1 MQYARTVGGKSTW
14 GHIKRNWGL
23 YLLMLPAFVIFFCF
37 TYLPMYG
44 IVIAFKNFRP
54 AQGIMGSQWVGLKY
68 FTQYFNSYQF
78 SSTITNT
85 LIISL
90 YTLVVTFPLPILLA
104 LMCNQMYAKKF
115 KKFFQVS
122 TYLPHF
128 ISTVVMCG
136 MIIMFLSPTSGIIPR
151 LLSFVGVKT
160 GNLMA
165 DPKAFSH
172 IYVWS
177 EVWQQV
183 GWDSIMYIAALSSVD
198 PSLYEAADV
207 DGANKFQKILAVD
220 IPMLIP
226 TMITLFILRCGSLLG
241 VGFEKVYLLQNDLNL
256 SSSEII
262 STYMYKMGLTGTPQ
276 YSYSAAIGLFNNVVN
291 FAMLIIVNTV
301 AKKLGDTSL
310 F

>member
-1 MQYARTVGGKSTW
+1 MEYRRTVGGKSTW
-14 GHIKRNWGL
+14 EHIKRNWGL

-37 TYLPMYG
+37 TYMPMYG

-54 AQGIMGSQWVGLKY
+54 AQGIMGSSWVGLKY
-68 FTQYFNSYQF
+68 FKQYFNSYQF
-78 SSTITNT
+78 GTTIKNT

-128 ISTVVMCG
+128 ISTVIMCG
-136 MIIMFLSPTSGIIPR
+136 MIIMFLSPSSGIIPK
-151 LLSFVGVKT
+151 LMSLIGVET

-165 DPKAFSH
+165 KPEAFSH
-172 IYVWS
+172 IYVWT

-256 SSSEII
+256 SRSEII

-291 FAMLIIVNTV
+291 FAMLLIVNFI
-301 AKKLGDTSL
+301 AKRLGDTSL